1 MKKAVVAAL
10 SAFLLIF
17 TAVLGVAARDIPVVR
32 GDANGDNITNISDV
46 TAIQRHIAGLELL
59 EGKNLAAADVNKDG
73 GVTIDDATELQRYL
87 AEYGNPCG
95 VGIVFY
101 YDPYELPPVFN

>member
-32 GDANGDNITNISDV
+32 GDAHGDNITNISDV
-46 TAIQRHIAGLELL
+46 TAIQRHIANLELL

-73 GVTIDDATELQRYL
+73 GVTIDDATELQRFL

-95 VGIVFY
+95 VGTVFY